1 MKSAIVMKVAALA
14 VVAALAGCTDLK
26 PTQAQIDTLKSQV
39 SKLQSDVAA
48 ARSEADKANS
58 TATQALQTAQGA
70 QSTANQALA
79 AAQAA
84 QSGLDA
90 TNEKIDRMFKRSVS
104 K

>member
-1 MKSAIVMKVAALA
+1 M
-14 VVAALAGCTDLK
+14 
-26 PTQAQIDTLKSQV
+26 
-39 SKLQSDVAA
+39 SKLQTDVAA
-48 ARSEADKANS
+48 ARSAADQANG
-58 TATQALQTAQGA
+58 TANQALQTAQGA

-79 AAQAA
+79 AAQAC

>member
-1 MKSAIVMKVAALA
+1 MKSAIVVKVAAMA
-14 VVAALAGCTDLK
+14 VIAVLAGCTDLK
-26 PTQAQIDTLKSQV
+26 PIQAEVDTLKSQV
-39 SKLQSDVAA
+39 SKLQSDVAS
-48 ARSEADKANS
+48 ARSAADQANG
-58 TATQALQTAQGA
+58 TANQAMQAAQSA

-79 AAQAA
+79 AAQAC